1 MAAPATKPP
10 AAIAAA
16 WTAGSATIALPLRL
30 ATSARGGKAWITVAV
45 SASTGSASP
54 SRSPPWPGAL
64 AAAAGSDPGSSLTGR
79 SLGHRPANVCGPTGD
94 RLRSVRRAEPPPG
107 AAACAGGGR

>member
-1 MAAPATKPP
+1 
-10 AAIAAA
+10 
-16 WTAGSATIALPLRL
+16 
-30 ATSARGGKAWITVAV
+30 
-45 SASTGSASP
+45 
-54 SRSPPWPGAL
+54 L